1 MTAVIYARYSSDN
14 QREESIEGQIRECT
28 AYAEKNGI
36 TVVKHYID
44 RALSAKTDNRPDFQ
58 QMIKDSEKR
67 LFDIV
72 LVWKLDRFARNRYD
86 SAHYEYQLE
95 RNHVKLVS
103 ATEPISDSPA
113 GIMVKSM
120 LTGMAEYYSAELS
133 EKVVRG
139 MTENVLKGKYNGG
152 TIPIGFKVDEEKFFQ
167 IDPLKA
173 PFVVEAFR
181 RYNDGATMKELMN
194 WLNDSGVT
202 TNRNQKF
209 TYNSVQTLLTNKR
222 YIGENH
228 FKDIVMPDSIP
239 AIVDKDL
246 FEEVQLKIKKNSRAP
261 ARHKAE
267 DDYLLTTKLFCGMC
281 GAMMFGECGTGRNK
295 VVHHYYKCATAKRF
309 KTCKKKT
316 VRKEWLEDLVIAET
330 MKLIQDDAVID
341 AIVAE
346 VMELQD
352 QENTTLPLLEKQMRE
367 VENGIEN
374 MLNAIQ
380 AGVLTNSTKSRLEKL
395 EAQQKEL
402 EVRIAEEKIARPRL
416 SENQVRFW
424 LTRFRKLDPNVKS
437 HRETLIN
444 TFVNAVYLYDEK
456 VLIAFNYKDG
466 TKTITFDEIA
476 AKDAPEGNGSDL
488 GCFAPPKNLSVYN
501 TLRFLFC
508 NKAKL
513 IGRVDSNSCGAVAED
528 SVKTAQWAVFS
539 SAARVIHPRPPKSL
553 NIYNT
558 LRFLFC
564 DEIKLIERVDS
575 NSIDPPN
582 SPAGKKAPVQQ
593 RRPLPAAETGRSCWG
608 CGQQDARAAQGTM
621 QPLRSATQ
629 VPFLRGSRHLPAH
642 ILHLSLTCDTIQVTE
657 TTQTEDFF
665 YDLRYPEQPA
675 QLSGRK
681 RQSGHRDR
689 VHHGAGYHHPACRA
703 HPHRWGQGGGHREH
717 RHAPDLRQG
726 TVPAAR
732 QSHYAGD

>member
-1 MTAVIYARYSSDN
+1 MLQT
-14 QREESIEGQIRECT
+14 IEKVGLR
-28 AYAEKNGI
+28 
-36 TVVKHYID
+36 YID

-103 ATEPISDSPA
+103 ATEPISEGPA

-139 MTENVLKGKYNGG
+139 MTENILKGKYNGG
-152 TIPIGFKVDEEKFFQ
+152 TIPIGYTVDEEKFFQ

-173 PFVVEAFR
+173 PFVVEVFQ

-209 TYNSVQTLLTNKR
+209 TYNSIQTLLTNRR
-222 YIGENH
+222 YIGENR

-239 AIVDKDL
+239 VIIEKELFDSVQDK
-246 FEEVQLKIKKNSRAP
+246 IAKNRRAP

-281 GAMMFGECGTGRNK
+281 GAMMFGECGTSRNK
-295 VVHHYYKCATAKRF
+295 NVHHYYKCANAKRT

-316 VRKEWLEDLVIAET
+316 VRKEWLEDLVVNET
-330 MKLIQDDAVID
+330 MKMIRDDDSIQSIVDAVMI
-341 AIVAE
+341 
-346 VMELQD
+346 LQE
-352 QENTTLPLLEKQMRE
+352 QENTVLPLLEKQMKDI
-367 VENGIEN
+367 ENGIEN
-374 MLNAIQ
+374 LLNAIQ
-380 AGVLTNSTKSRLEKL
+380 AGVLTSSTKGRLEKL

-402 EVRIAEEKIARPRL
+402 EIRIAEEKLAKPKV
-416 SENQVRFW
+416 SADFVKFW
-424 LTRFRKLDPNVKS
+424 LTNFRKLDPNVKS

-456 VLIAFNYKDG
+456 VLITFNYKDG

-476 AKDAPEGNGSDL
+476 VKDAPEGNGSDL
-488 GCFAPPKNLSVYN
+488 GCFAPPKNLSVCKCAEVFVLLVRE
-501 TLRFLFC
+501 THKCGWIRTATATTAASGRIREELLGLRPAGCACRPRHDAAAGSRDPGSFSARLAQSTRARQELQYPNRVLEFLFYLLC
-508 NKAKL
+508 K
-513 IGRVDSNSCGAVAED
+513 R
-528 SVKTAQWAVFS
+528 
-539 SAARVIHPRPPKSL
+539 
-553 NIYNT
+553 
-558 LRFLFC
+558 
-564 DEIKLIERVDS
+564 
-575 NSIDPPN
+575 
-582 SPAGKKAPVQQ
+582 
-593 RRPLPAAETGRSCWG
+593 
-608 CGQQDARAAQGTM
+608 DARGDSSNIDLSS
-621 QPLRSATQ
+621 PPPTQ
-629 VPFLRGSRHLPAH
+629 
-642 ILHLSLTCDTIQVTE
+642 ILHLPPTCDTIQVTK
-657 TTQTEDFF
+657 TIQMEDFF
-665 YDLRYPEQPA
+665 HDLRYPEQPA

-681 RQSGHRDR
+681 RQSGHCHR

-703 HPHRWGQGGGHREH
+703 HPH
-717 RHAPDLRQG
+717 
-726 TVPAAR
+726 
-732 QSHYAGD
+732 